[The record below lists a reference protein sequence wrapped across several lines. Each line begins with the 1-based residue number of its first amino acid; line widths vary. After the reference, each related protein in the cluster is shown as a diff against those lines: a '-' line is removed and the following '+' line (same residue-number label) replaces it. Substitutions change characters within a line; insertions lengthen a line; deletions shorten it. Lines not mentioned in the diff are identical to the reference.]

1 MNPAGQILLL
11 AGAVLM
17 SIAALGMHRFDD
29 VFARMHGGS
38 KAASLAMVLIV
49 TGGALRIGELGAAV
63 LLVAAGAVALV
74 TIPVGAHL
82 LARAAYR
89 SGDELSPRTVVDELG
104 TTEEGDGGESGTGP
118 RSPGVGTAPRPQA

>member
-1 MNPAGQILLL
+1 MTVVGQAMLL

-17 SIAALGMHRFDD
+17 AIAALGMHRFDD

-38 KAASLAMVLIV
+38 KAASLAMVLFV
-49 TGGALRIGELGAAV
+49 VGGSLRIGELLATV
-63 LLVAAGAVALV
+63 MLVFAGAVALV

-89 SGDELSPRTVVDELG
+89 TGDELSPRTVVDELA
-104 TTEEGDGGESGTGP
+104 ERPRGDGPGGDGP
-118 RSPGVGTAPRPQA
+118 R